1 MRGEFDL
8 RDAPTPDLEPPDD
21 DPPSVFEHRMDEYID
36 DEEQEL
42 LEAVADAIGHTLS
55 ELGIQGTW
63 QVDQDDDARLCYPQ
77 FWADMG
83 EIEYPIVSDDGRRL
97 KVVLKIA
104 YIQDHNGH
112 IVTRRE
118 AL

>member
-1 MRGEFDL
+1 MRSEFDL
-8 RDAPTPDLEPPDD
+8 RDAPTPNLELLDD
-21 DPPSVFEHRMDEYID
+21 EPLSVCERGWGEYID

-42 LEAVADAIGHTLS
+42 LESVADAIGYTLS
-55 ELGIQGTW
+55 GLGIEGVW
-63 QVDQDDDARLCYPQ
+63 RVDQDDDARLCCPQ

-112 IVTRRE
+112 TVTKQA